1 MFDIYGKSMYHL
13 KHEGTHEGKA
23 EGSLYESRATSQ
35 RSQCA
40 LHRNFKN
47 RAWKVNA
54 HSPLCNQ
61 NCQSSTLSSRNIV
74 DSRRF
79 RYLTDTHIATGL
91 RLDSRH
97 DGCVG
102 EGILCQLIPD
112 ALSPSLEHSHF
123 PNITLPFS
131 KIKKFTHKKRFLKPG
146 MGEPPPGYRKLDTK
160 VVPCGWRGAIYE
172 SGAT

>member
-1 MFDIYGKSMYHL
+1 MFDIYGKTMYHL
-13 KHEGTHEGKA
+13 LYESTHEGKA

-35 RSQCA
+35 RSQYT

-61 NCQSSTLSSRNIV
+61 DCQSPALSSRNIV

-131 KIKKFTHKKRFLKPG
+131 KIKKFTHKKRGINLGLATELIP
-146 MGEPPPGYRKLDTK
+146 RANTK
-160 VVPCGWRGAIYE
+160 RYLTC
-172 SGAT
+172 

>member
-1 MFDIYGKSMYHL
+1 MFDIYGKTMYHL
-13 KHEGTHEGKA
+13 
-23 EGSLYESRATSQ
+23 LYESIHKAKAEVSRHEPGKVSKGSQ
-35 RSQCA
+35 YG
-40 LHRNFKN
+40 LHGNFKN

-61 NCQSSTLSSRNIV
+61 DCQSPALSSRNIV

-172 SGAT
+172 SGVT